1 MKYISLFAILLLIAC
16 NNTETNTETNAKTE
30 NFAVKTSLNNPNTDL
45 KDYWYNGEAEI
56 SSYEL
61 KQARYGEIHEGK
73 AVFVFVTEPF
83 SPKSGTKAD
92 NPDKAAVPVLKLNAT
107 KKFNTGIYPY
117 SMMNSTFFPFEN
129 GAYSIKITNTSQE
142 WCGHTFMELDNK
154 SKFQVSLKS
163 YFEGESFENKSLAK
177 ADLEDDVWSKIRLQP
192 NNLKVGKMEMIP
204 SFFYLRLRHNE
215 VKAYEA
221 TATLSKIDEK
231 INQYSINYPTLN
243 RSLSIQFESA
253 FPHKILAWDETY
265 KSGFGSAAK
274 EMTTTAK
281 RINTI
286 KSAYWNK
293 NSNSDSG
300 LREELGLE

>member
-1 MKYISLFAILLLIAC
+1 MKYISILIFVFLISC
-16 NNTETNTETNAKTE
+16 NNSETNINTES
-30 NFAVKTSLNNPNTDL
+30 FGVKASLNSSDSDL
-45 KDYWYNGEAEI
+45 KAYWYKGEAEI

-61 KQARYGEIHEGK
+61 RQARYGEMREGK
-73 AVFVFVTEPF
+73 AVLVFVTEPF

-92 NPDKAAVPVLKLNAT
+92 NSGKDAVSVLKLNAT
-107 KKFNTGIYPY
+107 KKFDTGIYPY

-129 GAYSIKITNTSQE
+129 GEYSIKITNTSQE
-142 WCGHTFMELDNK
+142 WCGHTFMELENK
-154 SKFQVSLKS
+154 SKFKVSLKS

-177 ADLEDDVWSKIRLQP
+177 ANLEDDIWSKIRLNP
-192 NNLKVGKMEMIP
+192 TGLPIGEIKMIP
-204 SFFYLRLRHNE
+204 SFFYLRLKHDE

-221 TATLSKIDEK
+221 KVTLSEIDEK
-231 INQYSINYPTLN
+231 VSQYSINYPKLN
-243 RSLSIQFESA
+243 RIVNIQFESA
-253 FPHKILAWDETY
+253 FPYKILGWDETY
-265 KSGFGSAAK
+265 KSGFGSTAK

-293 NSNSDSG
+293 NSNSDAG

>member
-1 MKYISLFAILLLIAC
+1 MLFLIAC
-16 NNTETNTETNAKTE
+16 SNTETNTDTE
-30 NFAVKTSLNNPNTDL
+30 NFAIKTSLSNPNTDL

-92 NPDKAAVPVLKLNAT
+92 NPGKDAVPVLKLNAT

-154 SKFQVSLKS
+154 AKFKVSLKS
-163 YFEGESFENKSLAK
+163 YFEGESFDNKSIAK
-177 ADLEDDVWSKIRLQP
+177 ADLEDDIWSKIRLQP
-192 NNLKVGKMEMIP
+192 NDLKVGKIEMIP

-221 TATLSKIDEK
+221 TTTLSKIDDK
-231 INQYSINYPTLN
+231 INQYSINYSSLN
-243 RSLSIQFESA
+243 RTINIQFEST
-253 FPHKILAWDETY
+253 FPHKILGWDETY
-265 KSGFGSAAK
+265 KSGFGSSAK

-293 NSNSDSG
+293 NSNSDLG
-300 LREELGLE
+300 LREELGL